1 MHVNS
6 CNSEM
11 LDSVHHISMKIVDGS
26 IHACPTSHIELI
38 ITLPW
43 PHWQIWPPAHLEFL
57 ILSDPVKL
65 SSPRPLQP
73 VVAEVAHGDSPL
85 ISSVPF
91 VCPGHGSF
99 CFVLYTTEFG
109 WVEVLSFE
117 PHQMSYNT
125 AMSALECP
133 EKLAWDGTGRLEG
146 EPWWGEKK
154 HQPKKKDIEI
164 HGKHAE
170 RCLWRGI
177 GSIGREGWSFWRTE
191 RCWFAWWCMVHCLWV
206 DGRSRNW
213 SPGDQTSGF
222 ARMLWAST
230 QLWAA
235 FERRDLNWKVHIYR
249 SILWFL
255 SLPIWISN
263 SECVCA
269 LPMSDLQIAAT

>member
-26 IHACPTSHIELI
+26 IHACPTSHLATLADMASGPPWIFDPFRSSETFFTKA
-38 ITLPW
+38 ITACGGRSGSWRFALDIFGALRVPW
-43 PHWQIWPPAHLEFL
+43 AWIVLFRFVHHRVWLGRGA
-57 ILSDPVKL
+57 KL
-65 SSPRPLQP
+65 WAASNVLQHRDECLGVPRKTCLRWDW
-73 VVAEVAHGDSPL
+73 EV
-85 ISSVPF
+85 
-91 VCPGHGSF
+91 
-99 CFVLYTTEFG
+99 
-109 WVEVLSFE
+109 
-117 PHQMSYNT
+117 
-125 AMSALECP
+125 
-133 EKLAWDGTGRLEG
+133 GRWTLMRG
-146 EPWWGEKK
+146 KK
-154 HQPKKKDIEI
+154 TSTKKKKDIEI